1 MSGTIQEVD
10 GFFLEPE
17 NADIPKNA
25 VVACQ
30 GVQGAYS
37 QITAKRLFPEGK
49 FIYFDKFPAVVKAV
63 QEGMCD
69 YGVLPIENNTYG
81 SVKAVYQLLDDGDFN
96 IVRGYRLKIDHQLLA
111 KEGTRLSEVTT
122 VYSHEQA
129 IGQCDK
135 FLHSLGREVKAVP
148 YFNTAISARRVAE
161 DPDPYCAAIASP
173 ECAEIYG
180 LKILRR
186 HIADNSHNYTR
197 FLVIARKKTVY
208 PGANRISMI
217 LTLPHR
223 PGSLAGV
230 LQKFAD
236 RGMNLLKLESAPIPG
251 KDFEFRFYLDFEA
264 SVRDPG
270 TRKLLHELKEL
281 CPTFRYLG
289 NYEELSG

>member
-1 MSGTIQEVD
+1 MSETIEEVD
-10 GFFLEPE
+10 GFLLEPDH
-17 NADIPKNA
+17 ADLPKKA

-63 QEGMCD
+63 QEDMCD

-111 KEGTRLSEVTT
+111 KEGTKLSEVTT
-122 VYSHEQA
+122 IYSHEQA
-129 IGQCDK
+129 IGQCEK
-135 FLHSLGREVKAVP
+135 FLHSLGRGVKAVP

-173 ECAEIYG
+173 ECADIYG

-197 FLVIARKKTVY
+197 FLCIARKKTVY
-208 PGANRISMI
+208 PGANRISII

-223 PGSLAGV
+223 PGSLAAV

-236 RGMNLLKLESAPIPG
+236 QGMNLLKIESAPIPG
-251 KDFEFRFYLDFEA
+251 RDFEFRFYLDFEA
-264 SVRDPG
+264 SVREEP

-289 NYEELSG
+289 NYEEISG

>member
-1 MSGTIQEVD
+1 MSEKLEEVD
-10 GFFLEPE
+10 GFLLEPDH
-17 NADIPKNA
+17 ADLPEKA

-37 QITAKRLFPEGK
+37 QITARRLFPEGK

-63 QEGMCD
+63 QEDMCD

-111 KEGTRLSEVTT
+111 KEGTSLSEVTT
-122 VYSHEQA
+122 IYSHEQA
-129 IGQCDK
+129 IGQCEK
-135 FLHSLGREVKAVP
+135 FLHSLGRNVRAVP
-148 YFNTAISARRVAE
+148 HFNTAISARYVSE
-161 DPDPYCAAIASP
+161 NSDPYCAAIASP

-180 LKILRR
+180 LKVLKR
-186 HIADNSHNYTR
+186 HIADNPHNYTR
-197 FLVIARKKTVY
+197 FLCIARRKTVY
-208 PGANRISMI
+208 PGANRISII

-223 PGSLAGV
+223 PGSLAFV

-236 RGMNLLKLESAPIPG
+236 QGMNLLKIESAPIPG
-251 KDFEFRFYLDFEA
+251 RDFEFRFYLDFEA
-264 SVRDPG
+264 SVRERK
-270 TRKLLHELKEL
+270 TRDLLLELKNI

-289 NYEELSG
+289 NYEEITG